1 MLRCTIEMVPG
12 GNEAARYPIGV
23 IEIANVS
30 NLRDN
35 SNYIAV
41 LKKCPPFKG
50 ALTAAWRK
58 GAVSGRWPEYDCN
71 PMEDDELTVRT
82 VRDFNRVKL
91 GCYDLLFRAMRA
103 CGLEARNP

>member
-1 MLRCTIEMVPG
+1 MLRCTIEMIPS
-12 GNEAARYPIGV
+12 GNEAAKYPIGV

-35 SNYIAV
+35 SNYIVV

-50 ALTAAWRK
+50 ALTDAWRK
-58 GAVSGRWPEYDCN
+58 GAVSGKWPEYDCN

-82 VRDFNRVKL
+82 VRNFNRVKL
-91 GCYDLLFRAMRA
+91 ECYDLLFRALRA
-103 CGLEARNP
+103 CGLEQRNP